1 MKFKSGFIAII
12 GRPNVGKSTF
22 LNAVLGEKVAIV
34 SDKPQTTRNRM
45 RGFKNLPDAQIIF
58 VDTPGIHTRGG
69 LLNEFMVK
77 EATGA
82 LTDVD
87 GVLFMVDASDVPG
100 KDEALII
107 ENLEKVK
114 APVILVLNKIDAMER
129 DRLLPRISSYS
140 KRFSF
145 KEIVPISA
153 LNGDGIDALQGAIV
167 KMLPEGPRYFPDDIL
182 TDELERVIVAEM
194 IREKI
199 FRFTKEE
206 IPYSVAVVVEEF
218 KEDKK
223 LVSIKAVINVE
234 RDSQKGI
241 IIGKKGAMLKRIGT
255 AARGDIEGLLGG
267 KVYLELFVK
276 VTKDWTRNKRALKEF
291 GYGN

>member
-1 MKFKSGFIAII
+1 
-12 GRPNVGKSTF
+12 
-22 LNAVLGEKVAIV
+22 
-34 SDKPQTTRNRM
+34 M